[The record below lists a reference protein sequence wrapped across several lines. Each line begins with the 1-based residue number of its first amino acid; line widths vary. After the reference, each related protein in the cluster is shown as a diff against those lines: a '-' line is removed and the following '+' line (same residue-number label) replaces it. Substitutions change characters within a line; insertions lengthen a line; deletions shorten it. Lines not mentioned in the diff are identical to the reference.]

1 MHSYIHTHLVCIQTI
16 NILFTYGDYGHH
28 RLTFLYKLVVQYLNL
43 INEFAQ
49 FGESNVLQ
57 TKYPILLK
65 VIWICP
71 RFQQILLLLMRHL
84 PVNFHKIQLGCFC
97 VISLTNR

>member
-1 MHSYIHTHLVCIQTI
+1 MHSYIHTHFVCIQTI